1 MPPKIF
7 FNRVAK
13 SIGILDQNRNVSENE
28 SVLAVYL
35 DVHDS
40 FCARVGAQDV
50 VSVVEEEDGAVWLG
64 LVLLVLVLHVLC
76 EELQVSVA
84 MLVAVEGL
92 EVLVRVVDVVVFVH
106 ED

>member
-1 MPPKIF
+1 MF
-7 FNRVAK
+7 FNRVAN
-13 SIGILDQNRNVSENE
+13 SIGILENE

-40 FCARVGAQDV
+40 LCARVGAQDV
-50 VSVVEEEDGAVWLG
+50 VFVVEEKDGAVLLG

-92 EVLVRVVDVVVFVH
+92 VVLVRVVDVVVFVH